1 MNLTKLISY
10 KPRTFLLMSFAL
22 IPIFFLF
29 VWLLAKT
36 IGPDGAIFIAFLFF
50 GGFLGFYLLWLNTI
64 KLSLD
69 LINLKNGLPCNR
81 KKSKILFISLFSF
94 YALRMLISLPYFES
108 IESIIGMTL
117 NILIGVSG
125 IFLMTFLFYRI
136 SDTYIM
142 LTKNR
147 NANLIDY
154 FIMVF
159 HLGFVPI
166 GLMILHLHVRLLLK
180 DENLLEE

>member
-1 MNLTKLISY
+1 
-10 KPRTFLLMSFAL
+10 
-22 IPIFFLF
+22 
-29 VWLLAKT
+29 
-36 IGPDGAIFIAFLFF
+36 
-50 GGFLGFYLLWLNTI
+50 
-64 KLSLD
+64 
-69 LINLKNGLPCNR
+69 
-81 KKSKILFISLFSF
+81 
-94 YALRMLISLPYFES
+94 MLISLPYFES

-166 GLMILHLHVRLLLK
+166 ELMILHLHVRLLLK